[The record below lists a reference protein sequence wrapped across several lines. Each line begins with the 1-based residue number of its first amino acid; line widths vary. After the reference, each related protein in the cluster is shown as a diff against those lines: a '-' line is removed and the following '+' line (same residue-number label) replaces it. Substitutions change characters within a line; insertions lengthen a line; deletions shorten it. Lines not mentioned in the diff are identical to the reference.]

1 MSALKTILGFSD
13 QHNLGWSRETAVQVL
28 DNWAC
33 LVGTFHLAPYAKARA
48 EAEGRIG
55 SLVEADQ
62 EGTPPEADDP
72 MTVGDYLAHHGLRCP
87 YCKSRDLGPEKPR
100 TDDLTGEQ
108 VWIRV
113 ECEDCGRSWYDIY
126 ALVGFE
132 PEKK

>member
-62 EGTPPEADDP
+62 EGTSLEADDP

-87 YCKSRDLGPEKPR
+87 YCKSRDQPSRSARALGY
-100 TDDLTGEQ
+100 TGQLERRS
-108 VWIRV
+108 VMS
-113 ECEDCGRSWYDIY
+113 CGS
-126 ALVGFE
+126 
-132 PEKK
+132 